1 MYSGMSSRV
10 GAARARFGRPL
21 PPNRD
26 TADPAAGADGS
37 ARPRTDQPDRG
48 RISQTA
54 GGSARPRTGSARIG
68 PSCSERSGNRVV
80 LRRELGNRALVE
92 DVRGRLPGQL
102 AAGARAVPGA
112 DSRGLI
118 GGPATADVRHP
129 VAAAQALV
137 TEAAGGE
144 PGYQLTGRG
153 LAGH

>member
-21 PPNRD
+21 PPDRD
-26 TADPAAGADGS
+26 TADPRAG
-37 ARPRTDQPDRG
+37 
-48 RISQTA
+48 A
-54 GGSARPRTGSARIG
+54 GGSARPRAGSARIG